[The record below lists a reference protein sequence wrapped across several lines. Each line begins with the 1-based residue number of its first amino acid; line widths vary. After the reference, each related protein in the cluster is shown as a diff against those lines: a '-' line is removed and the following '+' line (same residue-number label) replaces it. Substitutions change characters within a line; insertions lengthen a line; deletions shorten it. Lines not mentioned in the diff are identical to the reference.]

1 MTDTSQIKNE
11 QGERLDVAFH
21 GGNKLGAIVVL
32 GHGVTG
38 NKDRPLLVAIAEGL
52 SKLGWQCIRFSFS
65 GNGESEGRFEDSTI
79 TKEVGDLRA
88 VLETVPQ
95 EKRIAYIGHSMGGAV
110 GVLTAS
116 SGLNIQSLIT
126 LAGMV
131 HTKEFV
137 SREFGEE
144 KPGEG
149 CMWEEEDC
157 PLSRAFVDDL
167 DGIGNTLDA
176 AAKVMQPWLLIH
188 GTADDVVPLK
198 DSQDAFA
205 AANCRKELLEIPD
218 AGHVFGEE
226 SYPRIIEAIHTWL
239 ESSFG

>member
-1 MTDTSQIKNE
+1 MTDSSQIKNE

-52 SKLGWQCIRFSFS
+52 SERGWPCIRFSFS
-65 GNGESEGRFEDSTI
+65 GNGDSEGRFEDSTI

-95 EKRIAYIGHSMGGAV
+95 EKRIAYIGHSMGAAV

-116 SGLNIQSLIT
+116 SGLNIQSLVT

-137 SREFGEE
+137 SREFGDV

-157 PLSRAFVDDL
+157 PLSQAFVDDL
-167 DGIGNTLDA
+167 NGIENTLDS

-198 DSQDAFA
+198 DSHDAFA
-205 AANCRKELLEIPD
+205 AAKCRKELLEVPD

-226 SYPRIIEAIHTWL
+226 SYPQIIEAIHTWL